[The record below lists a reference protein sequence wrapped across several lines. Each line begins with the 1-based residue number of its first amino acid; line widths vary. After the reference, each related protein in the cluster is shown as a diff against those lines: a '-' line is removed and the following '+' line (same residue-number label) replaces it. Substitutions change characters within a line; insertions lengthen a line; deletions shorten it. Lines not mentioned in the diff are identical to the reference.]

1 MFAFVRR
8 CVRDEIIMTAL
19 ILGSA
24 IGIFGIAFGV
34 LSVNTGLTTLQT
46 QCMSIFVFTGA
57 SQIAAVSIISTGGSQ
72 TTALIAA
79 LILAMRNGLYGLRLI
94 PIITGSLP
102 KRLLASQLIIDESTG
117 MASAQVD
124 RKDSFR
130 AFWLGGVSV
139 FIFWNLGTLLGS
151 LIGASVGD
159 PKNLGL
165 DIVFPVTFLALL
177 MPQLTSIG
185 RISIALIASFIAL
198 VTSPFLPLGIPILL
212 SALAVLLPVF
222 FPSFKYFK
230 DNL

>member
-8 CVRDEIIMTAL
+8 CVRDEIVMAAL

-117 MASAQVD
+117 MASAQTD
-124 RKDSFR
+124 RNDSFR
-130 AFWLGGVSV
+130 AFWLGGMSV

-151 LIGASVGD
+151 LIGESVGD

-177 MPQLTSIG
+177 VPQLTSIG
-185 RISIALIASFIAL
+185 RINIALIASFIAL
-198 VTSPFLPLGIPILL
+198 VATPFLPLGIPILL
-212 SALAVLLPVF
+212 AALAVLLPVI

-230 DNL
+230 DNS

>member
-185 RISIALIASFIAL
+185 RISIALIASFIVL
-198 VTSPFLPLGIPILL
+198 VTTPFLPLGIPILL
-212 SALAVLLPVF
+212 AALAVLLPVF

>member
-1 MFAFVRR
+1 MFAFVRS

-212 SALAVLLPVF
+212 AALAVLLPVF

-230 DNL
+230 DNS

>member
-212 SALAVLLPVF
+212 AASAVLLPVF

>member
-117 MASAQVD
+117 MASAQTD
-124 RKDSFR
+124 RNDSFR
-130 AFWLGGVSV
+130 AFWLGGISV
-139 FIFWNLGTLLGS
+139 FIFWNLELYWVVLLGR
-151 LIGASVGD
+151 ASV
-159 PKNLGL
+159 
-165 DIVFPVTFLALL
+165 
-177 MPQLTSIG
+177 
-185 RISIALIASFIAL
+185 
-198 VTSPFLPLGIPILL
+198 IL
-212 SALAVLLPVF
+212 
-222 FPSFKYFK
+222 KI
-230 DNL
+230 

>member
-8 CVRDEIIMTAL
+8 YVRDEIIMTAL

-124 RKDSFR
+124 QKDSFR

-151 LIGASVGD
+151 LIGASVDD

-177 MPQLTSIG
+177 KPQLTSIG

-198 VTSPFLPLGIPILL
+198 VTAPFLPLGIPILL
-212 SALAVLLPVF
+212 AALAVLLPVF

>member
-8 CVRDEIIMTAL
+8 YVRDEIIMTAL

-124 RKDSFR
+124 QKDSFR

-151 LIGASVGD
+151 LIGASVDD

-177 MPQLTSIG
+177 KPQLTSIG

-198 VTSPFLPLGIPILL
+198 VTTPFLPLGIPILL
-212 SALAVLLPVF
+212 AALAVLLPVF

>member
-212 SALAVLLPVF
+212 AALAVLLPVI

-230 DNL
+230 DNS

>member
-1 MFAFVRR
+1 MFAFVRS

>member
-1 MFAFVRR
+1 MFVFVRR
-8 CVRDEIIMTAL
+8 CVRDEIVMTAL

-165 DIVFPVTFLALL
+165 DIVFPATFLALL
-177 MPQLTSIG
+177 MPQLTSTG

-198 VTSPFLPLGIPILL
+198 VATPFLPLGIPILL
-212 SALAVLLPVF
+212 AALAVLLPVI

-230 DNL
+230 DNS

>member
-230 DNL
+230 DNS